1 MSFVETS
8 VEVKEDSKVSLA
20 IKRSGDT
27 SGQSSVIC
35 YTRQNTASVEEDFV
49 ERPLTELSR
58 VVFHPGQT
66 VSCPLFL
73 IKLIALI
80 T

>member
-1 MSFVETS
+1 MSFVETA
-8 VEVKEDSKVSLA
+8 VEIKEDSNVISLA

-58 VVFHPGQT
+58 VVFKPGQS
-66 VSCPLFL
+66 VSYFE
-73 IKLIALI
+73 IM
-80 T
+80 